1 MLMKQFLMLSDR
13 GQTNIYTIYT
23 NGHILS
29 AQEREKNGYSFMAA
43 TLVCYMIQGVYSS

>member
-29 AQEREKNGYSFMAA
+29 AQEREKKRIFIYGSHTSVLYD
-43 TLVCYMIQGVYSS
+43 TRGL